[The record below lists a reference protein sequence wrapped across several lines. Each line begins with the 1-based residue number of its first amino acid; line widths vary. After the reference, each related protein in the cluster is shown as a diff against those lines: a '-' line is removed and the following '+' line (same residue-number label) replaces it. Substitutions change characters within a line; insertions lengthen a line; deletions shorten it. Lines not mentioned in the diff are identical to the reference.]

1 MEIVTGKFGKFEIT
15 TVLDANGENKPNE
28 KQID

>member
-1 MEIVTGKFGKFEIT
+1 MEIATGKFGRFEIT

-28 KQID
+28 KTN